1 MSVSWAAL
9 QSSSIVRNGACLLT
23 LLVVTTRNPGVE
35 TDETDEG
42 VPLELDTDEDVEV
55 EIKVEPLLPTS
66 FSVYVG

>member
-1 MSVSWAAL
+1 M
-9 QSSSIVRNGACLLT
+9 RNGACLLT
-23 LLVVTTRNPGVE
+23 LLVVTTRNGVE